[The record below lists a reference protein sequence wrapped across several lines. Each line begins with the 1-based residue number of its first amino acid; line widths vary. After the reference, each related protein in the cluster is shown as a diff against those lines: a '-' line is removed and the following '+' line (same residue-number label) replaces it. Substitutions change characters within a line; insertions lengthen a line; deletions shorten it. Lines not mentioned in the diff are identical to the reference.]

1 MCKNNDIYNYD
12 LIMIRVTKYIY
23 NKKISLRNS
32 NFNKFA
38 PIWKISM
45 KLNTKRKVRIFTCF
59 ILSYNAYNKYLYPS
73 KIYINFFLFSF

>member
-38 PIWKISM
+38 PI
-45 KLNTKRKVRIFTCF
+45 
-59 ILSYNAYNKYLYPS
+59 
-73 KIYINFFLFSF
+73 